1 MSTDLHTLSGAYAV
15 NALSAEEAASFS
27 MHLEGCAAC
36 RDEVRELQEA
46 AARMGASEALA
57 PPPALRARILAAA
70 DHQPQLPPKVTP
82 LEAARSRRWLPK
94 IAAAAAAVVLLGGT
108 AVELTQHRDDQSS
121 VMASTVSQ
129 VFTAADA
136 RTKTVTTDHGRLTVA
151 ASPTMGRMAVDTD
164 QLSSPG
170 SGKVYQMWAVH
181 AGTATSVGLVD
192 DLKAGKAMAMPSAGT
207 TVAITVEPKGGSE
220 QPTTRPFVTVDPET
234 V

>member
-1 MSTDLHTLSGAYAV
+1 MR
-15 NALSAEEAASFS
+15 
-27 MHLEGCAAC
+27 AC

-70 DHQPQLPPKVTP
+70 DQQPQLPPKVTP

-108 AVELTQHRDDQSS
+108 AVELAQHRDGQSS

-164 QLSSPG
+164 QPELSGQREGLPDVGRARRHRDLGRSRRRPEG
-170 SGKVYQMWAVH
+170 GQGDGDAERRYDGRDHRRAQGRLGAADHPAV
-181 AGTATSVGLVD
+181 
-192 DLKAGKAMAMPSAGT
+192 
-207 TVAITVEPKGGSE
+207 
-220 QPTTRPFVTVDPET
+220 VTVDPET